1 MFSFQ
6 ELTQSLILDVRKLI
20 TKVIAWPDSRQLL
33 DTTAETPHGS
43 ILFHLTGSFLSKRP
57 IAVIKF
63 ILLCSISRSKRSSV
77 YFTKMR
83 TNSQVFKFGIPL
95 IVVSVLVGVAM
106 ILAITLSGK
115 PRTKGE
121 LRKCTSRW
129 CQVFTYAAYGSTFNE
144 ALPLPGEI
152 AH

>member
-1 MFSFQ
+1 MSFDCVFFPRIDSKFNSRC
-6 ELTQSLILDVRKLI
+6 E
-20 TKVIAWPDSRQLL
+20 KVDYNGYCVTRFE
-33 DTTAETPHGS
+33 TTARHHSS
-43 ILFHLTGSFLSKRP
+43 ILFHLTDSFLSKRP

-63 ILLCSISRSKRSSV
+63 VLLCSISRSKRSSV

-121 LRKCTSRW
+121 LRKCTSR
-129 CQVFTYAAYGSTFNE
+129 
-144 ALPLPGEI
+144 
-152 AH
+152 